1 MTSVGPDAKRWAIS
15 GWRIMLGGQA
25 KDAAV
30 ERMLARLKET
40 A

>member
-1 MTSVGPDAKRWAIS
+1 MTSFGPDAKRWAIS